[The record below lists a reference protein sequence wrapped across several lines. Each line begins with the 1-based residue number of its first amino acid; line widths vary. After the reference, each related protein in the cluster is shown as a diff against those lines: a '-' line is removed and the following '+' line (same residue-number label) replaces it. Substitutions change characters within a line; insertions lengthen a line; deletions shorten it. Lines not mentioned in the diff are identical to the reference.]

1 MRHRNQG
8 PEAGRQPHPGQHSV
22 KPPHYAAERDD
33 ESLYDGL
40 PSLTNRGWNPV
51 RTDEAHTYGYPS
63 QGGYGGFSTQHQGR
77 WAESQGRHAQS
88 GQARGGVEFSGHMH
102 ESQPSL
108 GIGGHRGHGPRGYV
122 RPDDRIV
129 DDVISRLT
137 HDEQVDAREIL
148 VMVEDGVVT
157 LTGNVPERSM
167 KHRAED
173 LVADALGVRDV
184 HNRIRVD
191 DGSASAGPP
200 GESVRSGHDQLG
212 SGFSSSARPDQ
223 VYDNPTRD
231 SNWPAT

>member
-22 KPPHYAAERDD
+22 KPPHYAGERED

-40 PSLTNRGWNPV
+40 PSLTNRGWGSD
-51 RTDEAHTYGYPS
+51 RSDEAHTYGYPG
-63 QGGYGGFSTQHQGR
+63 QGGYGDFSSRHQGR
-77 WAESQGRHAQS
+77 FAESQGRHAQS
-88 GQARGGVEFSGHMH
+88 GQARGGAEFSGHER
-102 ESQPSL
+102 ESRPSL
-108 GIGGHRGHGPRGYV
+108 GVGGHRGHGPSGYV

-137 HDEQVDAREIL
+137 HDEHVDAREIL

-157 LTGNVPERSM
+157 LTGNVPHRSM

-191 DGSASAGPP
+191 DGSASAGLP
-200 GESVRSGHDQLG
+200 GQSVRSGQDQLG